1 MSLNLQNYQL
11 PVNKTAYVFSDAAG
25 ANACIAMFE
34 LNKKIGNRAQLFS
47 NRSHFS
53 EYYKSLI
60 QKTAPELNKAD
71 FDCIFLGTSH
81 PASSDYFELNFL
93 KQAKQKNIYTISFV
107 DHWVNFKLR
116 FTDAEGGIIYPN
128 EIWVIDDKAKQLAIE
143 DGLPAGI
150 IKITGSPY
158 HHYLKTKWKESW
170 EGKSYF
176 SLLNIKTNAFHIVF
190 APDPLSLRNTKEK
203 VDFSEEEALRD
214 ILEVISDFKDENIY
228 LVVKCHPLQPEEVL
242 EKEIYKVKLRNVS
255 LIKTADALELISASD
270 LVIGFYSNF
279 LLDAK
284 ALGKN
289 VVRYYPGN
297 DKWDLLS
304 HDESLLKIKSKASL
318 HHHLKR
324 IIYG

>member
-11 PVNKTAYVFSDAAG
+11 LVNKTAYVFSDAAG

-34 LNKKIGNRAQLFS
+34 LNKIRNRAQLFS

-53 EYYKSLI
+53 ECYKSLI

-81 PASSDYFELNFL
+81 PASSDYFELNSL

-128 EIWVIDDKAKQLAIE
+128 EIWVVDDKAKQLAVE
-143 DGLPAGI
+143 EGLPTEI
-150 IKITGSPY
+150 VKITGNPY
-158 HHYLKTKWKESW
+158 HHYLKIQWKSSW

-176 SLLNIKTNAFHIVF
+176 TSLNIKPNAFHIVF

-203 VDFSEEEALRD
+203 VGFSEEEALRD
-214 ILEVISDFKDENIY
+214 ILEVISDFSDENIF
-228 LVVKCHPLQPEEVL
+228 LVVKCHPLQPEKIL
-242 EKEIYKVKLRNVS
+242 EKEINKVKSHNVS
-255 LIKTADALELISASD
+255 LIKTADALELINASD
-270 LVIGFYSNF
+270 LIIGFYSNF

-289 VVRYYPGN
+289 VIRYYPGN
-297 DKWDLLS
+297 DEADLLT
-304 HDESLLKIKSKASL
+304 HDESLLKIKDKANL

-324 IIYG
+324 IVYG